1 MRVIF
6 YTFISLLGI
15 SLSIIILMPSLFDI
29 NNYKEKIES
38 LVYSKTG
45 NTLKIKGNINVTLLT
60 GLKLSVKDISFISN
74 DGEDLFKSK
83 ELLIAP
89 QLFPLLK
96 GDLKFNAIKIIQPTV
111 YVTKK
116 NSKKYNWVRAFNK
129 NIEDKSM
136 KDLNRSLKN
145 NNKNNQKKLNPLNI
159 NSLSIVDAEV
169 LSSDEKKKNK
179 YSNIDVRLNYK
190 NNNKYFMEGNF
201 SYKKEKINFSYDLNY
216 LEKNVNIKGSV
227 IGKSFKVIN
236 NTNIDTNTLSGQ
248 STINIEVNELDS
260 LLKNN
265 YLSDQSLR
273 MDANLSFT
281 EKSIKF
287 NDASVKNKKNLINLK
302 GDLTKKGNVNIVN
315 VNLNSNILDMNDF
328 FYFNSKIKRSSELQG
343 EKQTEKNTNENK
355 QKHLVDNIFEKL
367 NFFDIYADFS
377 ANEVLYKNHNIK
389 NVKVKFSKKKN
400 LNIAVSLNNN
410 FAKELKIKSKI
421 NKKKFSTFVIYAKN
435 LDVEKVNDYMGYNR
449 LSGLLNLSIEGN
461 TNVKN
466 KKSIMNQLN
475 GELKLNTK
483 SLQINGINLK
493 KMKSNILRIENIDDI
508 LEFKKNVFKGNTNIS
523 NQDLFIKIANGQ
535 LKLPETDILLD
546 ENKIIATGFYELIP
560 QNINV
565 NLNFNDEKNKLLSL
579 FNVNFKGNI
588 NKMVTTLDYDKEKTN
603 QLIGDMVEKKMK
615 KVIKDKLDN
624 KFNDI
629 IENLLN

>member
-29 NNYKEKIES
+29 NNYKGKIES

-190 NNNKYFMEGNF
+190 NNNEYFMEGNF

-236 NTNIDTNTLSGQ
+236 NTNINTNTLSGQ

-355 QKHLVDNIFEKL
+355 QKHLVDNIFEEL

>member
-29 NNYKEKIES
+29 NNYKGKIES

-236 NTNIDTNTLSGQ
+236 NTNINTNTLSGQ

-265 YLSDQSLR
+265 YLSDQSLK

-355 QKHLVDNIFEKL
+355 QKHLVDNIFEEL

-421 NKKKFSTFVIYAKN
+421 NKKKFSTFVIHAKN
-435 LDVEKVNDYMGYNR
+435 LDVEKVSDYMGYNR

>member
-29 NNYKEKIES
+29 NNYKGKIES

-236 NTNIDTNTLSGQ
+236 NTNINTNTLSGQ

-355 QKHLVDNIFEKL
+355 QKHLVDNIFEEL